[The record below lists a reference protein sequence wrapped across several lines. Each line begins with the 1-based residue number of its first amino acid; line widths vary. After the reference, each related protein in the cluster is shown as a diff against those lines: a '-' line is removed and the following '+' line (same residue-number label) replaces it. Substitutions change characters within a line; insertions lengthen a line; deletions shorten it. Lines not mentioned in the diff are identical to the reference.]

1 MYVGN
6 SDEPTANTVCAANQ
20 PANSAANP
28 LVEVTCTTPVAGSS
42 LYIYLPRQGV
52 LTLCEVEV
60 IGRECLTGESEIPP
74 QRVCESFVSVV
85 GVVPCMHTPSERA
98 CRMTPRDLF
107 SDLCTDM
114 SSVSHLKFKYMLIF
128 VYVDVY
134 FWVCMYIMN
143 EKWTTWNPCD
153 L

>member
-42 LYIYLPRQGV
+42 LYIYLPRFGI

-74 QRVCESFVSVV
+74 PRVCEAYVNVV
-85 GVVPCMHTPSERA
+85 GVAPCMHTPSERA

-128 VYVDVY
+128 VYVHVY
-134 FWVCMYIMN
+134 FCVCMYIMN
-143 EKWTTWNPCD
+143 EKWTTGN
-153 L
+153 LL